1 MADEELHE
9 FQLNGKQLVFAF
21 MTLTVAAVV
30 VFLLGIMVG
39 RGLKPVA
46 SAELAT
52 ATDASGLDPTAPTQT
67 APTQAARTQTVT
79 PRSGESPISAQ
90 ETLTYAER
98 LDSKTPAPEDLRAS
112 VDPTVPTPVR
122 EPIPDTPPPTRSPTS
137 TAGPAPA
144 ASAAA
149 SPAADPALAEPAGNG
164 YVVQVMAVNTR
175 KEADSI
181 AKRLVSKGY
190 PTFVTTNTTGTKNVS
205 YRVRVGKFND
215 RREAETIASRL
226 QKEEQF
232 KPWITR

>member
-39 RGLKPVA
+39 RGLKPAA

-52 ATDASGLDPTAPTQT
+52 AADAPTADPTAP
-67 APTQAARTQTVT
+67 ARAAT
-79 PRSGESPISAQ
+79 PRSTDSPISAQ

-98 LDSKTPAPEDLRAS
+98 LESKTQAPEDLRAAD
-112 VDPTVPTPVR
+112 DPTVPTPVR
-122 EPIPDTPPPTRSPTS
+122 EPIPETPPPVATTS
-137 TAGPAPA
+137 KPAPPA
-144 ASAAA
+144 PSAAA

-175 KEADSI
+175 KEADTI

-190 PTFVTTNTTGTKNVS
+190 PTFVTTNATGAKNVS

>member
-39 RGLKPVA
+39 RGLKPAV

-52 ATDASGLDPTAPTQT
+52 ASDAPALDPTAPAQT
-67 APTQAARTQTVT
+67 SS
-79 PRSGESPISAQ
+79 PRSTDSPISAR

-98 LDSKTPAPEDLRAS
+98 LESKTQAPEDLRAA

-122 EPIPDTPPPTRSPTS
+122 EPIPDTPPAPATS
-137 TAGPAPA
+137 KPAAVPSGAPA

-149 SPAADPALAEPAGNG
+149 PASADPALAEPAGNG

-175 KEADSI
+175 KEADTI

-190 PTFVTTNTTGTKNVS
+190 PTFVTTNTTGAKNVS

-215 RREAETIASRL
+215 RREAETIAGRL

>member
-39 RGLKPVA
+39 RGLKPAV
-46 SAELAT
+46 SPELAT
-52 ATDASGLDPTAPTQT
+52 AADAPSVDPTASAQT
-67 APTQAARTQTVT
+67 AT
-79 PRSGESPISAQ
+79 PRSDDSPISAQ

-98 LDSKTPAPEDLRAS
+98 LESKTQAPENLQATA
-112 VDPTVPTPVR
+112 DPTAPTPVR
-122 EPIPDTPPPTRSPTS
+122 EPIPDTPRSTPS
-137 TAGPAPA
+137 PASKAGTAPV
-144 ASAAA
+144 ASAGA

-175 KEADSI
+175 TEADTI

-190 PTFVTTNTTGTKNVS
+190 PTFVTTNNTGAKNVS

>member
-39 RGLKPVA
+39 RGLKPAA
-46 SAELAT
+46 SADLVEAADQPT
-52 ATDASGLDPTAPTQT
+52 VDPTA
-67 APTQAARTQTVT
+67 AAQPAR
-79 PRSGESPISAQ
+79 PRSGDSPVSAQ

-98 LDSKTPAPEDLRAS
+98 LESKTQAPENLRPAT
-112 VDPTVPTPVR
+112 VDSTVPTPVR
-122 EPIPDTPPPTRSPTS
+122 EPIPDAPPAAAAPTS
-137 TAGPAPA
+137 KPTPAPR

-149 SPAADPALAEPAGNG
+149 SPAGDPALAEPTGNG
-164 YVVQVMAVNTR
+164 YVVQVMAVTTR
-175 KEADSI
+175 AEADTI

-190 PTFVTTNTTGTKNVS
+190 PTFVTTNPTGAKNVS

>member
-39 RGLKPVA
+39 RGLKPAA
-46 SAELAT
+46 SAELAAAA
-52 ATDASGLDPTAPTQT
+52 ATSIDPTAPTQT
-67 APTQAARTQTVT
+67 AAAQTAQ
-79 PRSGESPISAQ
+79 PRSAGSPISAQ

-98 LDSKTPAPEDLRAS
+98 LESKTEAPEDLRAS

-122 EPIPDTPPPTRSPTS
+122 EPIPDAPPPTPSPAPKSGAT
-137 TAGPAPA
+137 PA
-144 ASAAA
+144 ASAPA
-149 SPAADPALAEPAGNG
+149 SPAADAALAEPAGSG

-175 KEADSI
+175 KEADTI

-190 PTFVTTNTTGTKNVS
+190 PTFVTTNTTGARNVS

-215 RREAETIASRL
+215 RREAETIADRL

>member
-39 RGLKPVA
+39 RGLKPAA

-52 ATDASGLDPTAPTQT
+52 AADASSLDPTAPVQSPQART
-67 APTQAARTQTVT
+67 APSQAAQ
-79 PRSGESPISAQ
+79 PRSGDSPISAQ

-98 LDSKTPAPEDLRAS
+98 LDSKTQAPEDLRAS
-112 VDPTVPTPVR
+112 VDPTAPTPVR
-122 EPIPDTPPPTRSPTS
+122 EPIPDAPPPSKPPTS
-137 TAGPAPA
+137 KPGTAPA
-144 ASAAA
+144 ASATP
-149 SPAADPALAEPAGNG
+149 PAADPALAEPAGNG

-175 KEADSI
+175 KEADTI

-190 PTFVTTNTTGTKNVS
+190 PTFVTTNAAGAKNVS

>member
-39 RGLKPVA
+39 RGLKPSG

-52 ATDASGLDPTAPTQT
+52 AAAAPSVDPTAPAQS
-67 APTQAARTQTVT
+67 APAQAAT
-79 PRSGESPISAQ
+79 PRSADSPISAQ

-98 LDSKTPAPEDLRAS
+98 LESKTQAPEDLQTS
-112 VDPTVPTPVR
+112 FDPTAPTPVR
-122 EPIPDTPPPTRSPTS
+122 EPIPDTPRPTPPASK
-137 TAGPAPA
+137 PAT
-144 ASAAA
+144 ASAARA
-149 SPAADPALAEPAGNG
+149 TVPAPGDPALAEPAGDG

-175 KEADSI
+175 KEADTI

-190 PTFVTTNTTGTKNVS
+190 PTFVTTNSTGAKNSS

>member
-39 RGLKPVA
+39 RGLKPTA

-52 ATDASGLDPTAPTQT
+52 AGDRTSVDPTAPAQT
-67 APTQAARTQTVT
+67 APAQTAL
-79 PRSGESPISAQ
+79 PRSSDSPISAQ

-98 LDSKTPAPEDLRAS
+98 LGSKTDAPEDLRAA

-122 EPIPDTPPPTRSPTS
+122 EPIPDTPPTPSPTS
-137 TAGPAPA
+137 KPGAAA
-144 ASAAA
+144 ASPVA
-149 SPAADPALAEPAGNG
+149 SPAADPALAEPAGSG

-175 KEADSI
+175 KEADTL

-190 PTFVTTNTTGTKNVS
+190 PTFVTTNTTGAKSVS